1 MILLFSGKI
10 LLIFDGIKLSHIQV
24 TDHLTELPVE
34 LIPRAPQEAKQ
45 TRLGA

>member
-1 MILLFSGKI
+1 MILIFSGKI

-34 LIPRAPQEAKQ
+34 LIPRAPQEARQ
-45 TRLGA
+45 TMLGA